1 MNHDTVLTL
10 EPNWSTFVPGD
21 SVTFTCDMKE
31 GENTD
36 WEIRFIKDGRDYYH
50 YGSGLTLNP
59 LVTGDSGKYQCAGH
73 HKINSHSKT
82 SKPIYL
88 TVSAEPPK
96 ARLTAG
102 PSTISVGDSVRLSCS
117 VDGSDGWKYEWFRQT
132 SNTYVTPAAD
142 GDNREIRVS
151 QGGVYAC
158 VGRRGEPAF
167 DTQYSEYVTIKIT
180 YSNYVSVSLQLDWT
194 QVIRGQIT
202 VRCEIQGGGDTQWVY
217 DWETTS
223 GQTITQRTYTNYW
236 TVSAF
241 SSGGY
246 RCRGTNRQ
254 DSDSSTRW
262 SEAAALTVSGAV
274 LTFDPIRSRYF
285 TGESVTFTCDMKD
298 DKRTEW
304 ETRLIKDGEEIASY
318 SGYRIKALS
327 TEDSG
332 RYQCFRVHRKTNHIK
347 NSGTIELIVS
357 DKPRASLTSDNTV
370 IAAGGSVKLSCSVD
384 GSDGWKYD
392 WFRSAALIRTNT
404 ESNSIRITD
413 GGNYY
418 CRGGRGNPVYYTQN
432 SVSVTVEER
441 VSNKAAVKRQHDW
454 PEIFKGEEITL
465 TCEIQAGGDT
475 EWEYEWTQG
484 NVRRTADGRKLW
496 VFTASGSSS
505 GDYKCR
511 GRQKTNSYSST
522 AWSDPLRLTV
532 TASKPK
538 AELRSDETDIPVG
551 GSVTLGCSVTSSSGW
566 KYYWYRDKSSEVL
579 ITQDGETSVSQEGL
593 YWCRGGRGNP
603 VYYTQY
609 SDSVRINKNVPNKV
623 VVTLHPNWT
632 QLFSGETI
640 TVRCEIEDRGDT
652 EWEYEWKTPR
662 TTNTQQNEV
671 NITSASSSHSG
682 NYSCR
687 GRMRN
692 AQHDTTEW
700 SQSIRL
706 TVSYN
711 KAQCVLTASPSW
723 LSPGASVALSCEVEP
738 PSAGWRFY
746 WYQTVPDG
754 SHSSYRYELL
764 PGSEHGTEQGSYM
777 LDGHTHTAGYVCR
790 AARGEPVYYTD
801 YSKAAFV
808 WSGDVDPSASL
819 TVSPDIVQHFT
830 RDSVSLS
837 CEGNSTEWRVRRFP
851 EGGFLSS
858 CSYWTTSGSR
868 CDIITSQSG
877 SAVFW
882 CESGSGHFSNSV
894 NITVHGPGLILMSP
908 VRPVTEGLSVS
919 LSCKLKTGQKPS
931 SVFFYHN
938 EQLIQNDSRVELN
951 ISAVSKSHEGFYK
964 CWSQGRESPQSW
976 MAVNASK
983 SSNGHIPVMLVVGLV
998 CGVGLLLLLLLL
1010 LCRFRRSKGSCY
1022 IRPTHSG
1029 TVWTSNTTPSVSQ
1042 NQNQPETG
1050 IYESVNDS
1058 ENTGKDVSDVTYSVI
1073 ELKSFEQNRR
1083 QHKPAESPVYSDLKI
1098 RPADDALLYVQ
1109 VKHKDKRKRV
1119 KGKPCAAA
1127 TDELLYSQVKPGTS
1141 FSSNAAM

>member
-1 MNHDTVLTL
+1 MICSLCLSVCGHSSTATVCVDVKMELTL
-10 EPNWSTFVPGD
+10 LCVLSLFLLNTNVHGNEAVSYGV
-21 SVTFTCDMKE
+21 SVTKHPSWTQTF
-31 GENTD
+31 
-36 WEIRFIKDGRDYYH
+36 
-50 YGSGLTLNP
+50 S
-59 LVTGDSGKYQCAGH
+59 DS
-73 HKINSHSKT
+73 NS
-82 SKPIYL
+82 
-88 TVSAEPPK
+88 
-96 ARLTAG
+96 
-102 PSTISVGDSVRLSCS
+102 
-117 VDGSDGWKYEWFRQT
+117 
-132 SNTYVTPAAD
+132 
-142 GDNREIRVS
+142 
-151 QGGVYAC
+151 
-158 VGRRGEPAF
+158 
-167 DTQYSEYVTIKIT
+167 
-180 YSNYVSVSLQLDWT
+180 VSVSLQLDWT

-202 VRCEIQGGGDTQWVY
+202 VRCQIQGGGDTQWVY

-223 GQTITQRTYTNYW
+223 GQTITHRTYTNSW
-236 TVSAF
+236 TASAF

-254 DSDSSTRW
+254 DPYSSTRW
-262 SEAAALTVSGAV
+262 SEAAALTVSDAV
-274 LTFDPIRSRYF
+274 LTLDPSRSRYF
-285 TGESVTFTCDMKD
+285 TGESVTFTCDKKD

-304 ETRLIKDGEEIASY
+304 KTRLIKDGGEIASY
-318 SGYRIKALS
+318 SGYIIKILS
-327 TEDSG
+327 TGDSG
-332 RYQCFRVHRKTNHIK
+332 RYQCFSVHRKTNHIK
-347 NSGTIELIVS
+347 RSGTIDLTVS
-357 DKPRASLTSDNTV
+357 AERPKARLTAGPSTISV
-370 IAAGGSVKLSCSVD
+370 GGSVTLSCSVD

-432 SVSVTVEER
+432 SVSVTVEET
-441 VSNKAAVKRQHDW
+441 VSNQAAVKRQHDW

-484 NVRRTADGRKLW
+484 NRRRTPDGRKLW

-505 GDYKCR
+505 GNYKCR
-511 GRQKTNSYSST
+511 GRQKTNSYSFT

-532 TASKPK
+532 TAFKPK

-551 GSVTLGCSVTSSSGW
+551 GSVTLSCSVTSSSGW
-566 KYYWYRDKSSEVL
+566 KYYWYRHKSSEVL

-609 SDSVRINKNVPNKV
+609 SDSVSINKNVPNKV

-640 TVRCEIEDRGDT
+640 TVRCEMDDRGDT

-671 NITSASSSHSG
+671 NISSASSSHSG

-692 AQHDTTEW
+692 AQHNTTEW

-706 TVSYN
+706 TVSYR

-819 TVSPDIVQHFT
+819 TVSPDTVQHFT

-837 CEGNSTEWRVRRFP
+837 CEGNSAEWRVRRFP

-858 CSYWTTSGSR
+858 CSHWTTSGSR
-868 CDIITSQSG
+868 CDIYTSQSG

-894 NITVHGPGLILMSP
+894 NITVHDAGLILMSP

-919 LSCKLKTGQKPS
+919 LSCKLKTGQKAS

-964 CWSQGRESPQSW
+964 CWYQGTESPQSW

-983 SSNGHIPVMLVVGLV
+983 TSNGKVPVMLVVGLV

-1010 LCRFRRSKGSCY
+1010 SCHFRRSKGSCF
-1022 IRPTHSG
+1022 IRPTQSG
-1029 TVWTSNTTPSVSQ
+1029 TLWISKTTPSVSQ
-1042 NQNQPETG
+1042 NQNQSEARV
-1050 IYESVNDS
+1050 YESVNDS
-1058 ENTGKDVSDVTYSVI
+1058 ENTGKDEDVPYSVI
-1073 ELKSFEQNRR
+1073 ELKSFEKNRR
-1083 QHKPAESPVYSDLKI
+1083 QHKPAESSVYSDLKI
-1098 RPADDALLYVQ
+1098 RPADVCSVSDDALLYVQ
-1109 VKHKDKRKRV
+1109 VKHSKDRRKRV
-1119 KGKPCAAA
+1119 KGKPSAAA
-1127 TDELLYSQVKPGTS
+1127 TDEAVYSQVKPGTS
-1141 FSSNAAM
+1141 FGYDAAM

>member
-532 TASKPK
+532 T
-538 AELRSDETDIPVG
+538 D
-551 GSVTLGCSVTSSSGW
+551 
-566 KYYWYRDKSSEVL
+566 
-579 ITQDGETSVSQEGL
+579 
-593 YWCRGGRGNP
+593 
-603 VYYTQY
+603 
-609 SDSVRINKNVPNKV
+609 
-623 VVTLHPNWT
+623 
-632 QLFSGETI
+632 
-640 TVRCEIEDRGDT
+640 
-652 EWEYEWKTPR
+652 
-662 TTNTQQNEV
+662 
-671 NITSASSSHSG
+671 
-682 NYSCR
+682 
-687 GRMRN
+687 
-692 AQHDTTEW
+692 
-700 SQSIRL
+700 
-706 TVSYN
+706 

-894 NITVHGPGLILMSP
+894 NITVHDVGPGLILMSP

>member
-1 MNHDTVLTL
+1 MICSLCLSVCGHSSTATVCVDVKMELTL
-10 EPNWSTFVPGD
+10 LCVLSLFLLNTNVHGNEAVSYGV
-21 SVTFTCDMKE
+21 SVTKHPSWTQTF
-31 GENTD
+31 
-36 WEIRFIKDGRDYYH
+36 
-50 YGSGLTLNP
+50 S
-59 LVTGDSGKYQCAGH
+59 DS
-73 HKINSHSKT
+73 NS
-82 SKPIYL
+82 
-88 TVSAEPPK
+88 
-96 ARLTAG
+96 
-102 PSTISVGDSVRLSCS
+102 
-117 VDGSDGWKYEWFRQT
+117 
-132 SNTYVTPAAD
+132 
-142 GDNREIRVS
+142 
-151 QGGVYAC
+151 
-158 VGRRGEPAF
+158 
-167 DTQYSEYVTIKIT
+167 
-180 YSNYVSVSLQLDWT
+180 VSVSLQLDWT

-202 VRCEIQGGGDTQWVY
+202 VRCQIQGGGDTQWVY

-223 GQTITQRTYTNYW
+223 GQTITHRTYTNSW
-236 TVSAF
+236 TASAF

-254 DSDSSTRW
+254 DPYSSTRW
-262 SEAAALTVSGAV
+262 SEAAALTVSDAV
-274 LTFDPIRSRYF
+274 LTLDPSRSRYF
-285 TGESVTFTCDMKD
+285 TGESVTFTCDKKD

-304 ETRLIKDGEEIASY
+304 KTRLIKDGGEIASY
-318 SGYRIKALS
+318 SGYIIKILS
-327 TEDSG
+327 TGDSG
-332 RYQCFRVHRKTNHIK
+332 RYQCFSVHRKTNHIK
-347 NSGTIELIVS
+347 RSGTIDLTVS
-357 DKPRASLTSDNTV
+357 AERPKARLTAGPSTISV
-370 IAAGGSVKLSCSVD
+370 GGSVTLSCSVD

-432 SVSVTVEER
+432 SVSVTVEET
-441 VSNKAAVKRQHDW
+441 VSNQAAVKRQHDW

-484 NVRRTADGRKLW
+484 NRRRTPDGRKLW

-505 GDYKCR
+505 GNYKCR
-511 GRQKTNSYSST
+511 GRQKTNSYSFT

-532 TASKPK
+532 T
-538 AELRSDETDIPVG
+538 G
-551 GSVTLGCSVTSSSGW
+551 
-566 KYYWYRDKSSEVL
+566 
-579 ITQDGETSVSQEGL
+579 
-593 YWCRGGRGNP
+593 
-603 VYYTQY
+603 
-609 SDSVRINKNVPNKV
+609 
-623 VVTLHPNWT
+623 
-632 QLFSGETI
+632 
-640 TVRCEIEDRGDT
+640 
-652 EWEYEWKTPR
+652 
-662 TTNTQQNEV
+662 
-671 NITSASSSHSG
+671 
-682 NYSCR
+682 
-687 GRMRN
+687 
-692 AQHDTTEW
+692 
-700 SQSIRL
+700 
-706 TVSYN
+706 

-819 TVSPDIVQHFT
+819 TVSPDTVQHFT

-837 CEGNSTEWRVRRFP
+837 CEGNSAEWRVRRFP

-858 CSYWTTSGSR
+858 CSHWTTSGSR
-868 CDIITSQSG
+868 CDIYTSQSG

-894 NITVHGPGLILMSP
+894 NITVHDAGLILMSP

-919 LSCKLKTGQKPS
+919 LSCKLKTGQKAS

-964 CWSQGRESPQSW
+964 CWYQGTESPQSW

-983 SSNGHIPVMLVVGLV
+983 TSNGKVPVMLVVGLV

-1010 LCRFRRSKGSCY
+1010 SCHFRRSKGSCF
-1022 IRPTHSG
+1022 IRPTQSG
-1029 TVWTSNTTPSVSQ
+1029 TLWISKTTPSVSQ
-1042 NQNQPETG
+1042 NQNQSEARV
-1050 IYESVNDS
+1050 YESVNDS
-1058 ENTGKDVSDVTYSVI
+1058 ENTGKDEDVPYSVI
-1073 ELKSFEQNRR
+1073 ELKSFEKNRR
-1083 QHKPAESPVYSDLKI
+1083 QHKPAESSVYSDLKI
-1098 RPADDALLYVQ
+1098 RPADVCSVSDDALLYVQ
-1109 VKHKDKRKRV
+1109 VKHSKDRRKRV
-1119 KGKPCAAA
+1119 KGKPSAAA
-1127 TDELLYSQVKPGTS
+1127 TDEAVYSQVKPGTS
-1141 FSSNAAM
+1141 FGYDAAM

>member
-1 MNHDTVLTL
+1 MGH
-10 EPNWSTFVPGD
+10 TFLCELQ
-21 SVTFTCDMKE
+21 FLLL
-31 GENTD
+31 
-36 WEIRFIKDGRDYYH
+36 IRLFW
-50 YGSGLTLNP
+50 
-59 LVTGDSGKYQCAGH
+59 CGH
-73 HKINSHSKT
+73 
-82 SKPIYL
+82 
-88 TVSAEPPK
+88 AEAQNPK

-102 PSTISVGDSVRLSCS
+102 PSTISVGGSVTLSCS
-117 VDGSDGWKYEWFRQT
+117 VDGSDGWKYEWYSWT
-132 SNTYVTPAAD
+132 SNTNVTPAAD
-142 GDNREIRVS
+142 GDNREIRVT
-151 QGGVYAC
+151 QGGVYTC
-158 VGRRGEPAF
+158 IGRRKDTAF
-167 DTQYSEYVTIKIT
+167 YTQYSDYVTIEIT
-180 YSNYVSVSLQLDWT
+180 YSNSVSVSLQLDWT

-217 DWETTS
+217 YWETTS
-223 GQTITQRTYTNYW
+223 GQTITQRTDTNYW
-236 TVSAF
+236 TVSEF

-254 DSDSSTRW
+254 DPYHSTRW
-262 SEAAALTVSGAV
+262 SEAAALKVSGAV
-274 LTFDPIRSRYF
+274 LTFDPSRSRYF

-298 DKRTEW
+298 RKRTEW
-304 ETRLIKDGEEIASY
+304 ETRLIKDGGEIASY
-318 SGYRIKALS
+318 SGYRTKALS
-327 TEDSG
+327 TRDSG

-347 NSGTIELIVS
+347 TSATIYLTVS
-357 DKPRASLTSDNTV
+357 DKPKPRLTAGPSTISV
-370 IAAGGSVKLSCSVD
+370 GGSVTLSCSVD

-392 WFRSAALIRTNT
+392 WFRSEALIRTNT
-404 ESNSIRITD
+404 ESRIRITD

-511 GRQKTNSYSST
+511 GRQKTSYSST

-532 TASKPK
+532 T
-538 AELRSDETDIPVG
+538 D
-551 GSVTLGCSVTSSSGW
+551 
-566 KYYWYRDKSSEVL
+566 
-579 ITQDGETSVSQEGL
+579 
-593 YWCRGGRGNP
+593 
-603 VYYTQY
+603 
-609 SDSVRINKNVPNKV
+609 
-623 VVTLHPNWT
+623 
-632 QLFSGETI
+632 
-640 TVRCEIEDRGDT
+640 
-652 EWEYEWKTPR
+652 
-662 TTNTQQNEV
+662 
-671 NITSASSSHSG
+671 
-682 NYSCR
+682 
-687 GRMRN
+687 
-692 AQHDTTEW
+692 
-700 SQSIRL
+700 
-706 TVSYN
+706 

-819 TVSPDIVQHFT
+819 TVSPDTVQHFT

-894 NITVHGPGLILMSP
+894 NITVHDAGPGLILMSP

-919 LSCKLKTGQKPS
+919 LSCKLKTGQKAS

-964 CWSQGRESPQSW
+964 CWYQGTESPQSW
-976 MAVNASK
+976 MAVNVVSR
-983 SSNGHIPVMLVVGLV
+983 SDSFSLPESLIVGLV
-998 CGVGLLLLLLLL
+998 CGVFLVIVLLLWSGYQT
-1010 LCRFRRSKGSCY
+1010 FKGWWIIRSK
-1022 IRPTHSG
+1022 RT
-1029 TVWTSNTTPSVSQ
+1029 
-1042 NQNQPETG
+1042 NQSSAADHMTKKEALHTNG
-1050 IYESVNDS
+1050 DLCLYESVKGSEDAEKDESNNVTYAAIEFKNIANSERIHRAAERCVYSEVKVKLGPAAGDDVVYAQVS
-1058 ENTGKDVSDVTYSVI
+1058 SHSKHKVDKDLCFLENTRPNKT
-1073 ELKSFEQNRR
+1073 
-1083 QHKPAESPVYSDLKI
+1083 VYSEIKKKK
-1098 RPADDALLYVQ
+1098 PTTHGDDANMTQTAL
-1109 VKHKDKRKRV
+1109 
-1119 KGKPCAAA
+1119 
-1127 TDELLYSQVKPGTS
+1127 
-1141 FSSNAAM
+1141 F